1 MSTSSLDEV
10 TNRLIINYDQN
21 FNELYDKILVLNSSI
36 MNKEEILAKER
47 LEMGNKDLN
56 IEYLNSILVFIILF
70 SLLLFAHALKKIDT
84 GKLIIGTIL
93 LLLLLFLVC
102 YYLYKRS
109 LDLPNY
115 MKNAF
120 VKMDDFYESALHK
133 LVENPYKCPAECPT
147 KNSEPID
154 SEDLSINGNVS
165 PTLITDPQDN
175 VWQDGTFYEP
185 FISSV
190 ITDKQLTYYD
200 CKWLGGTINGN
211 SLPIQDKKKYST
223 IPCNYKENYTQ
234 VKKLIC
240 KDDPNI
246 KGDNS
251 DNCTVNLSS
260 Y

>member
-1 MSTSSLDEV
+1 MSADSLQEV
-10 TNRLIINYDQN
+10 TNRLIINYDQK

-47 LEMGNKDLN
+47 LEMNNKDLN

-84 GKLIIGTIL
+84 GKLIVGTIL
-93 LLLLLFLVC
+93 LLLLLFLIC

-115 MKNAF
+115 MKKAF
-120 VKMDDFYESALHK
+120 VKMDDFYDSLLYK
-133 LVENPYKCPAECPT
+133 LVENPYKCPANCPP
-147 KNSEPID
+147 KDSEEID
-154 SEDLSINGNVS
+154 SEDLTIYGNVS

-175 VWQDGTFYEP
+175 VWQDGNSYET
-185 FISSV
+185 FISPV
-190 ITDKQLTYYD
+190 NNNKKLTYYE

-211 SLPIQDKKKYST
+211 SLPIQDNKKYST

-234 VKKLIC
+234 VQKLIC
-240 KDDPNI
+240 TNNPNTS
-246 KGDNS
+246 GDKS